1 MTRLRASL
9 RAFGRDESGVM
20 LAEFLILIPI
30 LIWGF
35 IALVVYWDVFRT
47 INANQKAAYS
57 ISDLLSRQEVVTE
70 QFATTGLFEVMKFLV
85 PGGREPRIRITSFEF
100 DERDPEA
107 NLNTWGDDKYVLLW
121 SRVTGT
127 TVRPGGFNPAPYIEA
142 DLQPMNATIIP
153 MMDDGKG
160 AILVETWVDYTPR
173 FDIGIL
179 NAAATLTRQT
189 FSESIVTF
197 ARRRRV
203 CLAGTS
209 TCV

>member
-1 MTRLRASL
+1 MRNFRSNL

-35 IALVVYWDVFRT
+35 IALIVYWDLFRT
-47 INANQKAAYS
+47 INVNQKAAYS

-70 QFATTGLFEVMKFLV
+70 QFATTGLFEVLKFLV
-85 PGGREPRIRITSFEF
+85 PGAQEPRLRITSFEF
-100 DERDPEA
+100 DEKTPEA
-107 NLNTWGDDKYVLLW
+107 NINTWGDDKYVLLW

-127 TVRPGGFNPAPYIEA
+127 TVRPDGYKPVPFVEK
-142 DLQPMNATIIP
+142 DLEGMNLTIIP

-160 AILVETWVDYTPR
+160 AILVETWIDYTPR
-173 FDIGIL
+173 FDIGLL
-179 NAAATLTRQT
+179 NAAPGLSRQT
-189 FSESIVTF
+189 FNETIVTF

-203 CLAGTS
+203 CLSGTD